1 MGFQLPGK
9 KRCIAVHIEENVF
22 RSKLWESLNG
32 KKGMNKCVHRIDGK
46 ARDEDDEAK
55 GRPSS
60 HHRAPAC
67 TRTKPLHTSK
77 ADAVSEQRSTAEF
90 VKVHG
95 ESLFLNKGSLLST
108 AEFVK
113 VHNESVGC
121 WTFKPRFR
129 YLEHLAKIE
138 DEMQRLKGELRD
150 H

>member
-77 ADAVSEQRSTAEF
+77 ADAVSEQRSTAE
-90 VKVHG
+90 
-95 ESLFLNKGSLLST
+95 ST